1 MNNGVTDDGVGALAS
16 AGCGKQLTS
25 LVLEGMREGVTDTSL
40 HALAAAGCGSR
51 LTKLH
56 LSSEWLC
63 EFSVVV

>member
-1 MNNGVTDDGVGALAS
+1 MFVIVVVVVA
-16 AGCGKQLTS
+16 
-25 LVLEGMREGVTDTSL
+25 VVVPHIVFPGMREGVTDTSL